1 MNEIFVVLIL
11 SAMVTTGHLKTM
23 CKRCWNI
30 DSTECGTEKD
40 IECDGT
46 KCMMLSEYYNIR
58 NVIYNSVKKMCA
70 TDIMCDNCFSA
81 STNHGF
87 SFRVSGECR
96 EGDNSNAELE
106 YKEFTGFFSIY
117 SSLQSTQVDL
127 LSQLCITKK
136 QCHDKMPL
144 NNFMCPSCYV
154 NTSTDGCKSN
164 GTVLCRGNEFECLTY
179 RSLIQLSDGKKVP
192 MSMQGCVTE
201 GGCKIGLGVAV
212 GAKQLEAIEKTC
224 TPAIPVVPA
233 K

>member
-1 MNEIFVVLIL
+1 MNKIVIVLIL

-23 CKRCWNI
+23 CKRCWNL
-30 DSTECGTEKD
+30 DSTECSTEKD
-40 IECDGT
+40 TECDGT
-46 KCMMLSEYYNIR
+46 KCMMLSEYYNIS
-58 NVIYNSVKKMCA
+58 NVIYNSVKKTCA

-87 SFRVSGECR
+87 SLRVSGECR

-106 YKEFTGFFSIY
+106 YKE
-117 SSLQSTQVDL
+117 
-127 LSQLCITKK
+127 

-164 GTVLCRGNEFECLTY
+164 GMVLCCGNEFECLKY
-179 RSLIQLSDGKKVP
+179 RSLVQLSEFYILYVIGKGNDPSCLLCLKSLEPSNHMVRKYQCQYKAALQKV
-192 MSMQGCVTE
+192 
-201 GGCKIGLGVAV
+201 
-212 GAKQLEAIEKTC
+212 
-224 TPAIPVVPA
+224 VV

>member
-106 YKEFTGFFSIY
+106 YKE
-117 SSLQSTQVDL
+117 
-127 LSQLCITKK
+127 